1 MVAVLDL
8 GETLKS
14 VVELARRQVVHV
26 RALEADGETVT
37 FGSGVILDHTHV
49 LTNAQVVSGGE
60 KKVTVRTA
68 NGRKYDAQLVG
79 VDPLYFVT
87 VLELDGWVPYEPMP
101 LMGIDEAATG
111 LPVVAVGN
119 AAGVEYNASFGIIS
133 GVDRTIYR
141 PERLPVDG
149 LLITDARVH
158 PGNAAGALVSL
169 DGRLVG
175 INGIPW
181 QNGLSLCVH
190 ADVAWRLA
198 NQIID
203 YGQATHAWLGFS
215 GEPEVIDQAVVDL
228 FSLSFDR
235 GVSVMHVAPGGPGE
249 AAGVQVGDLVVRVA
263 DRPVPSLGATRRV
276 LSQYRVGDTVP
287 LLVLRDDELVELKM
301 PVREMPRLQRL
312 GGEGASS

>member
-1 MVAVLDL
+1 MVNLIESLTGAV
-8 GETLKS
+8 EQAK
-14 VVELARRQVVHV
+14 RQVVHV
-26 RALEADGETVT
+26 RALEADGDTVT

-60 KKVTVRTA
+60 KKVTIRTA

-87 VLELDGWVPYEPMP
+87 VLELDGWLPYEPLP
-101 LMGIDEAATG
+101 LLGIDEAATG

-119 AAGVEYNASFGIIS
+119 AAGSDYNASFGIVS

-149 LLITDARVH
+149 LLITDARIH

-190 ADVAWRLA
+190 ADVAWRVA
-198 NQIID
+198 SQIMD
-203 YGQATHAWLGFS
+203 FGQATHAWLGFS
-215 GEPEVIDQAVVDL
+215 GEPEIIDQAVVDL
-228 FSLSFDR
+228 FSLPFDR
-235 GVSVMHVAPGGPGE
+235 GVNVFHVASGGPGE
-249 AAGVQVGDLVVRVA
+249 AAGVQVGDLVVRIA

-276 LSQYRVGDTVP
+276 LSQYRHGEHVP
-287 LLVLRDDELVELKM
+287 MTVLRDDELLELQM
-301 PVREMPRLQRL
+301 PVREMPRLKRL
-312 GGEGASS
+312 GDEGPS